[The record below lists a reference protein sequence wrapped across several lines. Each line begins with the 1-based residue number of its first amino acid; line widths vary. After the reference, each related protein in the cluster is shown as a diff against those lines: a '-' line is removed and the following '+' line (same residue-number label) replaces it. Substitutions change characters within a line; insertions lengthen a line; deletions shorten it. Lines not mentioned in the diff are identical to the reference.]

1 MTAHGSPRCDGRVAG
16 SQCGAVRG
24 PAGNGP
30 AWSWCPRLP
39 CPRGCRRGQSRRRQ
53 PRCARRLCSREHL
66 RAESRS
72 LPAAAAPCSVFSEL
86 AELAEPAVPA
96 VGRRLAEAERLLVSP
111 AARRSSW
118 RVCSRAAAG
127 PFLTNSQLCAHV
139 LLTGLLLAAS
149 ARGPRRSPSRPCWS
163 RPRLARTRQG
173 ARPGG
178 RALSVR
184 HLFFLVTNVPALSQ
198 LRLSVCPTGSIPV
211 PAWGPHQAFFPL
223 ELAWCVSRHRFLFKF
238 KVGPSSTT

>member
-1 MTAHGSPRCDGRVAG
+1 MGWEIQLRLADRRAAG
-16 SQCGAVRG
+16 
-24 PAGNGP
+24 
-30 AWSWCPRLP
+30 L
-39 CPRGCRRGQSRRRQ
+39 
-53 PRCARRLCSREHL
+53 
-66 RAESRS
+66 RS
-72 LPAAAAPCSVFSEL
+72 LRLRTSSGLGLKYCSPAFSPEPLPSPASVHTTPMPLCSVFSEL
-86 AELAEPAVPA
+86 AELAVPAVPA

-127 PFLTNSQLCAHV
+127 PFLTDSQLCAHV